1 MPECG
6 PRRLLA
12 AGKGA
17 GKLEGTNLNVATL
30 MERVDA
36 FVAEWMAAERA
47 PAVQLAITDRSG
59 LLARRAYGV
68 SDLAA
73 QQPLT
78 DDHIFEFGSIG
89 KSFTAIV
96 CLQLAA
102 EGKLDLHAPVTNYLP
117 WFFVPSRY
125 EPITVHHL
133 LTHTAGIIGGS
144 DFAPDPR
151 YEVWALRESEAS
163 APGVKA
169 RYSNAGYKLLG
180 LMLENITGKTYAQLV
195 TQRIFVPL
203 GMTGAE
209 GAITNDMR
217 HRLAAGHVPMYGDR
231 PWRPEHG
238 HAPATWFETNTAD
251 GCLSAS
257 ASDLAI
263 YLRMLLNR
271 GAYPG
276 GRILSEESFALLVT
290 PHTDFDEKMPYAYG
304 LAVDETK
311 GHRRVEHAG
320 GMVGY
325 VSEMVG
331 DPEAGIGVVAFT
343 NAMLNVGDVAGFV
356 LNTFVAGL
364 RGEDLPEPP
373 KSPEI
378 DFATYAGTYRSD
390 DGNVTIVAAPDGLA
404 LQRGSESIALA
415 PYSRGHGKDLFL
427 ANHPDFALH
436 VVQFRRNDADEVVE
450 FVHGPAWYR
459 GERYSGPTT
468 FDVPEAWRA
477 YEGHYTSHNPWFSD
491 ERYFVS
497 KGALWVSH
505 GGGAP
510 HELVADGD
518 RFRPAD
524 DPEGPEWTS
533 FDTIVDGVAL
543 QAVQPGGNALY
554 RFFTP

>member
-1 MPECG
+1 
-6 PRRLLA
+6 
-12 AGKGA
+12 
-17 GKLEGTNLNVATL
+17 

-47 PAVQLAITDRSG
+47 PAVQLVITDRNG
-59 LLARRAYGV
+59 LLARRAYGFA
-68 SDLAA
+68 DLAA
-73 QQPLT
+73 QQLLT

-89 KSFTAIV
+89 KSFTAIA

-102 EGKLDLHAPVTNYLP
+102 EGVLDLHAPVTDYLP
-117 WFFVPSRY
+117 WFFIPSRY
-125 EPITVHHL
+125 EPITIHHL
-133 LTHTAGIIGGS
+133 LTHTAGIINGS

-180 LMLENITGKTYAQLV
+180 LLLENITGKTYAQLV
-195 TQRIFVPL
+195 TERIFAPL
-203 GMTGAE
+203 GMTGAA
-209 GAITNDMR
+209 GAITNDIR
-217 HRLAAGHVPMYGDR
+217 HRLAVGHVPMHSDR

-276 GRILSEESFALLVT
+276 GRILSEESFALLVA
-290 PHTDFDEKMPYAYG
+290 PHTNFDAKMPYGYG
-304 LAVDETK
+304 LAVDETE
-311 GHRRVEHAG
+311 GHRRVGHSG

-325 VSEMVG
+325 VSQMSG
-331 DPEAGIGVVAFT
+331 DPEAGIGVVALT
-343 NAMLNVGDVAGFV
+343 NAMLDIGTVARYV
-356 LNTFVAGL
+356 LETFVAAQ
-364 RGEDLPEPP
+364 RGKDLPSPP
-373 KSPEI
+373 KAPELEL
-378 DFATYAGTYRSD
+378 ASYAGSYRSD
-390 DGNVTIVAAPDGLA
+390 DGDVTIAAASSGLT

-415 PYSRGHGKDLFL
+415 PYERGHGKDLFL
-427 ANHPDFALH
+427 ADHPDFALH

-450 FVHGPAWYR
+450 FLHGPAWYR
-459 GERYSGPTT
+459 GERSTGSTT
-468 FDVPEAWRA
+468 FDVPTAWRA

-497 KGALWVSH
+497 KGVLCVSH

-510 HELVADGD
+510 RELVADGD

-533 FDTIVDGVAL
+533 FDVIVDGVAL
-543 QAVQPGGNALY
+543 RAVQAGGNALY
-554 RFFTP
+554 RFFTS

>member
-1 MPECG
+1 
-6 PRRLLA
+6 
-12 AGKGA
+12 
-17 GKLEGTNLNVATL
+17 

-36 FVAEWMAAERA
+36 FVAEWMVAERT
-47 PAVQLAITDRSG
+47 PALQLAVTGRDG
-59 LLARRAYGV
+59 LLVRRAYGFADV
-68 SDLAA
+68 AA
-73 QQPLT
+73 QRPLA

-96 CLQLAA
+96 CLQLAE
-102 EGKLDLHAPVTNYLP
+102 EGVLDLHAPATMYLP
-117 WFFVPSRY
+117 WLSIPSRY
-125 EPITVHHL
+125 EPITIHHL

-144 DFAPDPR
+144 DFTPDPR

-163 APGVKA
+163 APGLKS

-180 LMLENITGKTYAQLV
+180 LMLEHITGKTYAQLV
-195 TQRIFVPL
+195 TERIFAPL

-217 HRLAAGHVPMYGDR
+217 CRLAVGYVPMYNDR

-271 GAYPG
+271 GAYPD
-276 GRILSEESFALLVT
+276 GRILSEESFALLVA
-290 PHTDFDEKMPYAYG
+290 PHTTFDDKMPYGYG
-304 LAVDETK
+304 LMVDETE
-311 GHRRVEHAG
+311 GHRRVAHSG

-325 VSEMVG
+325 ISQMMG

-343 NAMLNVGDVAGFV
+343 NAMLNVGAVAGFV
-356 LNTFVAGL
+356 LETFVSAQ
-364 RGEDLPEPP
+364 RGDDLPERP
-373 KSPEI
+373 KAPAI
-378 DFATYAGTYRSD
+378 DLASYAGTYASD
-390 DGNVTIVAAPDGLA
+390 DGDVTISVGPDGLK
-404 LQRGSESIALA
+404 LQRGSESISLS
-415 PYSRGHGKDLFL
+415 PYERGHGKDLFL
-427 ANHPDFALH
+427 ADHPDFALH
-436 VVQFRRNDADEVVE
+436 VIQFRRNDADEVVE
-450 FVHGPAWYR
+450 FVHGPTWYR
-459 GERYSGPTT
+459 GERYTGPTA
-468 FDVPEAWRA
+468 FDVPEAWRV
-477 YEGHYTSHNPWFSD
+477 YEGHYTSHNPWSSG

-510 HELVADGD
+510 QELVADGD

-543 QAVQPGGNALY
+543 RAVQAGGAALY

>member
-1 MPECG
+1 
-6 PRRLLA
+6 
-12 AGKGA
+12 
-17 GKLEGTNLNVATL
+17 

-36 FVAEWMAAERA
+36 FVAKWMAAERT
-47 PAVQLAITDRSG
+47 PAIQLAITDRNG
-59 LLARRAYGV
+59 LLAQRAYGFA
-68 SDLAA
+68 DLAA
-73 QQPLT
+73 QRPLS
-78 DDHIFEFGSIG
+78 DDHLFEFGSIG

-102 EGKLDLHAPVTNYLP
+102 EGVLDLHAPVTDYLP
-117 WFFVPSRY
+117 WFFIPSRH
-125 EPITVHHL
+125 EPITIHHL
-133 LTHTAGIIGGS
+133 LTHTAGLINGS

-163 APGVKA
+163 EPGVKS

-180 LMLENITGKTYAQLV
+180 LMLEHITGKPYAQLV
-195 TQRIFVPL
+195 TERIFAPL
-203 GMTGAE
+203 GMAGAE
-209 GAITNDMR
+209 GAVTNDMR
-217 HRLAAGHVPMYGDR
+217 HRLAVGYVPMHNDR

-257 ASDLAI
+257 ASELAI

-276 GRILSEESFALLVT
+276 GRILSEESFALLTT
-290 PHTDFDEKMPYAYG
+290 PHTDFNEKMPYAYG
-304 LAVDETK
+304 LAVDDTE
-311 GHRRVEHAG
+311 GHRRVEHSG

-325 VSEMVG
+325 ISQMVG
-331 DPEAGIGVVAFT
+331 DPGTGIGVVAFT
-343 NAMLNVGDVAGFV
+343 NAMQNVGVIARFV
-356 LNTFVAGL
+356 LGAFNAAQCGDV
-364 RGEDLPEPP
+364 LPEPQQVTQA
-373 KSPEI
+373 
-378 DFATYAGTYRSD
+378 DFAAYAGKYTCD
-390 DGNVTIVAAPDGLA
+390 DGDVTILAASDGLT
-404 LQRGSESIALA
+404 LQRGDELISLLPFE
-415 PYSRGHGKDLFL
+415 RGREKDVFL
-427 ANHPDFALH
+427 ADHPDFALH
-436 VVQFRRNDADEVVE
+436 VIQFRRNDDAAVIE

-459 GERYSGPTT
+459 GERYTGPTR
-468 FDVPEAWRA
+468 FYVPDAWRT
-477 YEGHYTSHNPWFSD
+477 YEGHYTSHNPWSSG

-497 KGALWVSH
+497 KGDLCVSH

-510 HELVADGD
+510 QELVADGD

-543 QAVQPGGNALY
+543 RAVQPGGTTLY